1 MREKWAPKVGDV
13 VAITTP
19 RSGTDSYIE
28 RGRVERV
35 LQMHIVVIDASG
47 GSRKFNARTRLE
59 TGRQGWCI
67 PSVELWTEN
76 HTAMV
81 ARTRVVAKVHRLAM
95 ELFDGSKARPL
106 VESLPTTRVEEVAS
120 FLHALAA
127 EARGESSNG

>member
-19 RSGTDSYIE
+19 RSGIDSYIE

-59 TGRQGWCI
+59 TGRQGWSI
-67 PSVELWTEN
+67 PSVDLWTEN

-81 ARTRVVAKVHRLAM
+81 ARTQVVAKVRRLAR
-95 ELFDGSKARPL
+95 ELFDGANPL
-106 VESLPTTRVEEVAS
+106 VENLPTTRMEEVAS
-120 FLHALAA
+120 FLHALAE